1 MNEKL
6 FRKKSLDRVS
16 SPEQLDSYIRVS
28 NPGVWMLLT
37 AIAVLLVGV
46 CVWGVL
52 GHLDTT
58 VPAVAVVTDGQAT
71 VYVKEADAG
80 ALALGM
86 TVRLAEGEYTITAI
100 PAQPMAVDGQLS
112 EYACHVGDLR
122 QGEWVYAV
130 SVSGAPA
137 DGIYTAQIVTESVRP
152 MSFVIN

>member
-100 PAQPMAVDGQLS
+100 PAQPIAVDGQFS

>member
-37 AIAVLLVGV
+37 AIAVLLAGV

-100 PAQPMAVDGQLS
+100 PTQPIAVDGQLS

>member
-58 VPAVAVVTDGQAT
+58 VPAVAVVTDG
-71 VYVKEADAG
+71 
-80 ALALGM
+80 
-86 TVRLAEGEYTITAI
+86 
-100 PAQPMAVDGQLS
+100 
-112 EYACHVGDLR
+112 
-122 QGEWVYAV
+122 
-130 SVSGAPA
+130 
-137 DGIYTAQIVTESVRP
+137 
-152 MSFVIN
+152 

>member
-52 GHLDTT
+52 GYLDTT
-58 VPAVAVVTDGQAT
+58 APAVA
-71 VYVKEADAG
+71 YG
-80 ALALGM
+80 ARRPLICG
-86 TVRLAEGEYTITAI
+86 VR
-100 PAQPMAVDGQLS
+100 S
-112 EYACHVGDLR
+112 
-122 QGEWVYAV
+122 
-130 SVSGAPA
+130 AP
-137 DGIYTAQIVTESVRP
+137 TE
-152 MSFVIN
+152 